1 MKRLFI
7 ACLAMLMGATASS
20 AQDDLERGIFNHL
33 GVNVAAGTEG
43 IGIGVATPITNYL
56 ELGFDVNIMPGFKAK
71 GDVNV
76 NYYTGSIPVPLPSSE
91 KVKITGDLKRTMM
104 DVKLSVYPFGGNSTF
119 FVAGGFSF
127 GSEKLATLN
136 GHSDAVQEACQTYPQ
151 YKDLILNSISAEL
164 DKYNVKFD
172 DNGDVNGDVRV
183 KKVRPY
189 VGLGFGRLIP
199 KKRVGFRF
207 ELGCQFMGKMK
218 VYQNDTEVNI
228 NEMSKGKD
236 DLSKIIDKLTVYPV
250 LKFTLTGRIL

>member
-7 ACLAMLMGATASS
+7 ACLVMLMGATASS

-33 GVNVAAGTEG
+33 GLNVAAGTEG

-91 KVKITGDLKRTMM
+91 KVKISGDLKRTMM

-136 GHSDAVQEACQTYPQ
+136 GHSDAVQEACRTYPQ

-172 DNGDVNGDVRV
+172 ENGDVNGDVRV

-199 KKRVGFRF
+199 KNRVGFRF

-218 VYQNDTEVNI
+218 VYQNDTEVKI
-228 NEMSKGKD
+228 NEMTRGDD

>member
-56 ELGFDVNIMPGFKAK
+56 ELGFDVNIMPGFTAK

-91 KVKITGDLKRTMM
+91 KVKISGDLKRTMM

-136 GHSDAVQEACQTYPQ
+136 GHSDAVQEACRTYPQ

-172 DNGDVNGDVRV
+172 ENGDVNGDVRV

-199 KKRVGFRF
+199 KNRVGFRF

>member
-1 MKRLFI
+1 MV
-7 ACLAMLMGATASS
+7 MLMGATASS

-33 GVNVAAGTEG
+33 GLNVAAGTEG

-76 NYYTGSIPVPLPSSE
+76 NYYTGSIPIPLPSSE
-91 KVKITGDLKRTMM
+91 KVKISGDLKRTMM

-136 GHSDAVQEACQTYPQ
+136 GHSDAVQEACRTYPQ

-172 DNGDVNGDVRV
+172 ENGDVNGDVRV

-199 KKRVGFRF
+199 KNRVGFRF

-218 VYQNDTEVNI
+218 VYQNDTEVKI
-228 NEMSKGKD
+228 NEMTKGDD

>member
-172 DNGDVNGDVRV
+172 ENGDVNGDVRV

-199 KKRVGFRF
+199 KNRVGFRF

>member
-1 MKRLFI
+1 MIVEFRVFVEKF
-7 ACLAMLMGATASS
+7 G
-20 AQDDLERGIFNHL
+20 
-33 GVNVAAGTEG
+33 
-43 IGIGVATPITNYL
+43 
-56 ELGFDVNIMPGFKAK
+56 GFDVNIMPGFKAK

-172 DNGDVNGDVRV
+172 ENGDVNGDVRV